1 MFSPGIPHQDWF
13 GSHRWRFLISRKVW
27 LFTAAGRWPPAIIT
41 RLYVPRVIYGPL
53 HGQILEGPVSASHNN
68 PPLSVPQGPWG
79 KPSFGR
85 VPKEAKRPGMIAAPS
100 HVLHRCESL
109 FSFSISVR
117 QEKSNQ
123 KRKVPPLQRRG
134 FSSSLQ
140 ADLLDPR
147 KMFRGER
154 NYVAGSLSAPL

>member
-1 MFSPGIPHQDWF
+1 MSFAKIIQYYGIIILFCVFTRDPAPGLVWF
-13 GSHRWRFLISRKVW
+13 PSMEISDQPKG
-27 LFTAAGRWPPAIIT
+27 L
-41 RLYVPRVIYGPL
+41 VIYGPL

-85 VPKEAKRPGMIAAPS
+85 VPKEAKRPGMIAAPP
-100 HVLHRCESL
+100 HVLHRCELL
-109 FSFSISVR
+109 FSFPISVR

-147 KMFRGER
+147 KLFRGER
-154 NYVAGSLSAPL
+154 NYVAGTLSAPL